1 MSTFTEYQKL
11 SQNMFQVGLFTA
23 ILTESDLAA
32 RMQMKK
38 VAGNNLDF
46 DRESVNPVADFTGNE
61 ATLTS
66 TDPEFTTITEAL
78 RTLYV
83 QSDLNLKTQAL
94 AIGTDPRVA
103 LHSRMAKE
111 YARKLEWAIVNGD
124 NNRNGNEFNGLI
136 RTAETNTR
144 MRAMDDGALDGPGA
158 AETELTIARLRVVI
172 DDVKPGDPDFL
183 GMNKTMRRKLTSL
196 AYAAGGGITLPDIT
210 QFGRKVRTFD
220 DLPIS
225 ISEWCSDSETYNDS
239 STWASSTATTIVAA
253 KTGEAQEGFTLLH
266 GGQFWDAQLQDLGI
280 RKDADKRVYRMIS
293 YPGSAL
299 YSVFSIGA
307 LGGIDSAA

>member
-23 ILTESDLAA
+23 ILTESDLAS
-32 RMQMKK
+32 RVGLKK

-46 DRESVNPVADFTGNE
+46 DRESVNPVVDFTGDASE
-61 ATLTS
+61 LSS
-66 TDPEFTTITEAL
+66 TDPEFTTVTEAL

-83 QSDLNLKTQAL
+83 QSDLNLKTQTL

-124 NNRNGNEFNGLI
+124 NNRNGNEFDGLI
-136 RTAETNTR
+136 RKAQANTR
-144 MRAMDDGALDGPGA
+144 MRAMDDGALDGPGT
-158 AETELTIARLRVVI
+158 AETELTIARLRVMV
-172 DDVKPGDPDFL
+172 DDIKPGLPDFL
-183 GMNKTMRRKLTSL
+183 AMNKTMRRKLTAL
-196 AYAAGGGITLPDIT
+196 AYAAGGGITLPEIN
-210 QFGRKVRTFD
+210 QFGRRIRTFD

-225 ISEWCSDSETYNDS
+225 ISDCFSDSETYNDS
-239 STWASSTATTIVAA
+239 STWSSSTATTIVGV
-253 KTGEAQEGFTLLH
+253 KTGEASEGYTLLH
-266 GGQFWDAQLQDLGI
+266 GGEFWDATLQDLGI
-280 RKDADKRVYRMIS
+280 RKNKDARVYRMIS